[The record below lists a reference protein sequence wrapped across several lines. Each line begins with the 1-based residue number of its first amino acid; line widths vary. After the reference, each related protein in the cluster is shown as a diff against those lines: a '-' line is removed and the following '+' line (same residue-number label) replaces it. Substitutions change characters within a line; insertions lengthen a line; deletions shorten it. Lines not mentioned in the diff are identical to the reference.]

1 MKLYTSML
9 VLGFLCG
16 CAGMQA
22 PPPEPPNAAIHDNL
36 IVPRVRIG
44 EAALG
49 MSEANL
55 LEWLGTPSQTI
66 RGGGSDV
73 WYEYSSKGL
82 GIGFTAGRARTVQTT
97 TSSHRTADGI
107 SVGTPELKVR
117 ATWGQPTMSADFHE
131 LNGYDYC
138 FANDLKVGVDTRSST
153 VRFIQISA
161 ERCYAR
167 RGGSR

>member
-1 MKLYTSML
+1 MKSLRLAWAL
-9 VLGFLCG
+9 VALAG
-16 CAGMQA
+16 CAGT
-22 PPPEPPNAAIHDNL
+22 PVVPEPPKEPIRDNL

-55 LEWLGTPSQTI
+55 LQWLGTPSNTL
-66 RGGGSDV
+66 RSSSSYV

-82 GIGFTAGRARTVQTT
+82 GIGFTAGRATTVRTT

-107 SVGTPELKVR
+107 SVGTPELRVR
-117 ATWGQPTMSADFHE
+117 ATWGQPTMSADYHE
-131 LNGYDYC
+131 MNGYDYC

-153 VRFIQISA
+153 VRLIEISA